1 MSIQQNASVLK
12 VLDAIRNLSGPS
24 NIFVAEATI
33 LNSLRGFTQA
43 YGDMQPL
50 LASLVQA
57 NRLECFVPLIEK
69 MGSCGPCG
77 GDCCGEDAL
86 TEHVE
91 EDAVDAGATIVSKSD
106 KSGCVMLRV
115 DERV

>member
-1 MSIQQNASVLK
+1 MECQMSIQQNASVLK

-77 GDCCGEDAL
+77 GDCCGGGCSN
-86 TEHVE
+86 
-91 EDAVDAGATIVSKSD
+91 GACGG
-106 KSGCVMLRV
+106 GCCGCGRYYRV
-115 DERV
+115 KIG